1 MGSTRTAADDE
12 LEAATDWLGRYG
24 RSKNVIVAYHA
35 DPDGVV
41 AATFMGDLLR
51 NQLDCRLEGIAVR
64 THEFDFSRFRQQLL
78 AATFDALVAVDIN
91 FASRPGFL
99 SWLARDLGKP
109 ALIYDD
115 HLVREQPPGP
125 AGFRYINPTVNRCP
139 ELPVPACFFAYL
151 SWSGKRDDQLGGA
164 KLSDLVEIGLFG
176 ESVLPDYVR
185 ELDLEHAPLDVLD
198 DATRRIY
205 AFYAKLDW
213 PVTSDPVLER
223 LSVLLTESADAKAI
237 ADDLDRLD
245 AVLGHI
251 STRLDAAV
259 RISTD
264 QVLSVGDRSRMA
276 DGAEIVVGRIVAPE
290 FLLANLVASNARN
303 HLRSGI
309 AIACQELPGRTVVE
323 LRRSR
328 NLTMVDLDS
337 AVQRVAHLDGVINSG
352 GHPPAAGMAIE
363 PDQLESVLAA
373 LRHELAVR

>member
-125 AGFRYINPTVNRCP
+125 PASATSTPRSTAAQSCRCRRASLPICHGPGKEMTNLVGPSCPTWSR
-139 ELPVPACFFAYL
+139 
-151 SWSGKRDDQLGGA
+151 SGSSGKAFFQTMLESLTLNMHRSTCSTTPLGA
-164 KLSDLVEIGLFG
+164 
-176 ESVLPDYVR
+176 
-185 ELDLEHAPLDVLD
+185 
-198 DATRRIY
+198 
-205 AFYAKLDW
+205 
-213 PVTSDPVLER
+213 
-223 LSVLLTESADAKAI
+223 
-237 ADDLDRLD
+237 
-245 AVLGHI
+245 
-251 STRLDAAV
+251 STHF
-259 RISTD
+259 
-264 QVLSVGDRSRMA
+264 M
-276 DGAEIVVGRIVAPE
+276 
-290 FLLANLVASNARN
+290 
-303 HLRSGI
+303 
-309 AIACQELPGRTVVE
+309 
-323 LRRSR
+323 R
-328 NLTMVDLDS
+328 NLTGQSPAIRCWRGSASCSPNPLTRKQSQTTWIGWTPFSVTSLPGSTLRLGSAPTRSCRLEIEVAWPMV
-337 AVQRVAHLDGVINSG
+337 R
-352 GHPPAAGMAIE
+352 
-363 PDQLESVLAA
+363 
-373 LRHELAVR
+373 R